1 MTLTSFSI
9 FQNCRDLRACSL
21 QTLMIHSA
29 LGRDPPRGRV
39 NQPLTNHWNIETTKR
54 IKNGCRFI
62 GPSPPIPLNNCFP
75 DLSTMKLLCK
85 KKRSLT
91 LLFLNAQIHREVTQ
105 PLGLCF
111 RPAHA
116 PSARITRSVD
126 GVLSCCS
133 LLIHFEYLRVI
144 RINMDKR
151 PCRAAS
157 LAFPFLCHCESP
169 SEQLSSAAFSRDVFM
184 SSICL
189 SSS

>member
-1 MTLTSFSI
+1 M
-9 FQNCRDLRACSL
+9 
-21 QTLMIHSA
+21 
-29 LGRDPPRGRV
+29 
-39 NQPLTNHWNIETTKR
+39 
-54 IKNGCRFI
+54 
-62 GPSPPIPLNNCFP
+62 
-75 DLSTMKLLCK
+75 
-85 KKRSLT
+85 T

-133 LLIHFEYLRVI
+133 LLIHFEYLRAI

-169 SEQLSSAAFSRDVFM
+169 SEQLSSAAFSQDVFM
-184 SSICL
+184 SSICF
-189 SSS
+189 SSSWRMFLPIAKINEAECETWAKKEKPNLPPQDV